1 MEHIHY
7 SFEGFANAY
16 GLAGDTRK
24 HIHDVMER
32 YRDKI
37 RLGEKITEPD
47 FMEDMALASGLGE
60 REVREML
67 DVLQQSQAWQD
78 TVDEMNRAWVAQESK
93 DGIQ

>member
-1 MEHIHY
+1 
-7 SFEGFANAY
+7 
-16 GLAGDTRK
+16 
-24 HIHDVMER
+24 
-32 YRDKI
+32 
-37 RLGEKITEPD
+37 
-47 FMEDMALASGLGE
+47 MEDMALASGLGE